1 MLRFSRLN
9 EFAKTLITAK
19 NNTII
24 CSERK
29 VVDNLG
35 TICIT
40 IFTSVK
46 TCVICSNIP
55 SK

>member
-1 MLRFSRLN
+1 MLKFYPLN

-29 VVDNLG
+29 VVDNFLIIG
-35 TICIT
+35 VT
-40 IFTSVK
+40 V
-46 TCVICSNIP
+46 
-55 SK
+55 